1 MDLAFNFDNTY
12 KDLPN
17 TFYTNQEPAYIE
29 SPKLVISNNTL
40 ANEIG
45 LKIDDFESEKIAK
58 ILSGNT
64 IPKAAYPISQAYAGH
79 QFGYFT
85 MLGDGRAVLLG
96 EHIGPN
102 GTRYDVQLKGSGRTA
117 YSRAGDGKASLG
129 PMLREYIISEAMHYL
144 NIPSARSLAVVETGE
159 EVIREKPL
167 PGAIL
172 TRIASSHIRV
182 GTFEYLAAYG
192 AKEEVKILADYTIKR
207 HFNQAPDGVNPYIYL
222 LQEVIKK
229 QAKLIS
235 KWQLVGF
242 VHGVMNT
249 DNMAI
254 SGETIDYG
262 PCAFMDAY
270 NPDTVFSSIDR
281 GRRYA
286 YSNQSNIALWNLSR
300 FSETLLALIEKDLDK
315 AVEIAEENLSE
326 FPKLYKSHWLDG
338 MRKKLGLFD
347 EEEIDEELIDGL
359 LDLMNQYK
367 ADYTN
372 TFLALTFDK
381 DYSLE
386 LMASPEFKDWRNK
399 WESRVRSQNKT
410 KEEVL
415 TLMKENNPS
424 IIPRNHLVENALENC
439 IDGDYSLYMDLLEAL
454 TNPFGHTKS
463 QEQYQIVPCK
473 QEPYLTYCGT

>member
-1 MDLAFNFDNTY
+1 M
-12 KDLPN
+12 
-17 TFYTNQEPAYIE
+17 
-29 SPKLVISNNTL
+29 
-40 ANEIG
+40 
-45 LKIDDFESEKIAK
+45 
-58 ILSGNT
+58 
-64 IPKAAYPISQAYAGH
+64 
-79 QFGYFT
+79 
-85 MLGDGRAVLLG
+85 
-96 EHIGPN
+96 
-102 GTRYDVQLKGSGRTA
+102 
-117 YSRAGDGKASLG
+117 
-129 PMLREYIISEAMHYL
+129 
-144 NIPSARSLAVVETGE
+144 
-159 EVIREKPL
+159 
-167 PGAIL
+167 
-172 TRIASSHIRV
+172 
-182 GTFEYLAAYG
+182 
-192 AKEEVKILADYTIKR
+192 
-207 HFNQAPDGVNPYIYL
+207 
-222 LQEVIKK
+222 
-229 QAKLIS
+229 
-235 KWQLVGF
+235 
-242 VHGVMNT
+242 
-249 DNMAI
+249 
-254 SGETIDYG
+254 
-262 PCAFMDAY
+262 
-270 NPDTVFSSIDR
+270 
-281 GRRYA
+281 
-286 YSNQSNIALWNLSR
+286 SR